1 MARINALLLL
11 LAAVTVANLSGCS
24 GETPTAGPA
33 ATSPDTGSASEAAP
47 SVDESQ
53 PADDGI
59 EATTEGNTEPP
70 LSDVTSAVADVPTA
84 VAGPENVDAVSVSVV
99 TPDQFAEVIAK
110 HKGKVVFVDF
120 WATWCV
126 PCRKAFPHTVELA
139 KKYPEK
145 LVVVSMALDD
155 ADAKED
161 VLGFLK
167 EQGATFDNLMCSF
180 GGADES
186 YNAYEI
192 PGAALPYF
200 RIYDREGTLK
210 HTFGYDA
217 ENDKGVDEA
226 EVHKAVEALIAAE

>member
-11 LAAVTVANLSGCS
+11 LAAFTIAHLSGCS

-33 ATSPDTGSASEAAP
+33 AATPESGSTPDAAP
-47 SVDESQ
+47 TVDESQ
-53 PADDGI
+53 SADDGI
-59 EATTEGNTEPP
+59 EATAEGNTEPP
-70 LSDVTSAVADVPTA
+70 LADVTSAVADVPA
-84 VAGPENVDAVSVSVV
+84 ADAGSEDMVAVSVSVV

-110 HKGKVVFVDF
+110 HKGKVIFVDF

-145 LVVVSMALDD
+145 LAVISMALDD

-161 VLGFLK
+161 VHDFLK

-180 GGADES
+180 GGSDES

-192 PGAALPYF
+192 PGSALPYF

-217 ENDKGVDEA
+217 ENDQGVDEA

>member
-1 MARINALLLL
+1 MTRINALLLL
-11 LAAVTVANLSGCS
+11 LAAFTIANLSGCS
-24 GETPTAGPA
+24 GETPTAGPV
-33 ATSPDTGSASEAAP
+33 ATSEGVGSAPETAP
-47 SVDESQ
+47 TVDDSQ

-59 EATTEGNTEPP
+59 EATAEGNTEPP
-70 LSDVTSAVADVPTA
+70 LADVTSAVADVPA
-84 VAGPENVDAVSVSVV
+84 ADAGSEGTPEVSVSVA
-99 TPDQFAEVIAK
+99 TPDQFADVIAK
-110 HKGKVVFVDF
+110 HKGKVIFVDF

-145 LVVVSMALDD
+145 LAVVSMALDD

-161 VLGFLK
+161 VLDFLK
-167 EQGATFDNLMCSF
+167 EQEATFDNLMCSF
-180 GGADES
+180 GGSDES

-192 PGAALPYF
+192 PGSALPYF

-217 ENDKGVDEA
+217 ENDQGVDEA
-226 EVHKAVEALIAAE
+226 EVHNALEALIAAE

>member
-11 LAAVTVANLSGCS
+11 AAFTVANLSGCS
-24 GETPTAGPA
+24 GETPTAGSA
-33 ATSPDTGSASEAAP
+33 ATSSGAGGTSEAAP
-47 SVDESQ
+47 TVDESQ

-59 EATTEGNTEPP
+59 EATAEGNTEPP
-70 LSDVTSAVADVPTA
+70 LADVTSAVADVPA
-84 VAGPENVDAVSVSVV
+84 ADAGSEGAAAVSLSVA

-110 HKGKVVFVDF
+110 HKGKVIFVDF

-139 KKYPEK
+139 KKHPEK
-145 LVVVSMALDD
+145 LAVVSMALDD
-155 ADAKED
+155 ADAQED
-161 VLGFLK
+161 VLAFLT
-167 EQGATFDNLMCSF
+167 EQGATFDNLMCSY

-186 YNAYEI
+186 YDAYEI

-200 RIYDREGTLK
+200 RIYDRDGTLK

-217 ENDKGVDEA
+217 ENDQGVDEA
-226 EVHKAVEALIAAE
+226 EVHKALEALIAAE

>member
-11 LAAVTVANLSGCS
+11 LAAFTVTSLSGCS

-33 ATSPDTGSASEAAP
+33 ATSAGTGNASEAAP
-47 SVDESQ
+47 TADTPQ

-59 EATTEGNTEPP
+59 EATAEGNTEPP
-70 LSDVTSAVADVPTA
+70 LADVTSAVADVPA
-84 VAGPENVDAVSVSVV
+84 ADAGAVSVSTA
-99 TPDQFAEVIAK
+99 TPDQFSEVIAK

-126 PCRKAFPHTVELA
+126 PCRKAFPHTVALA
-139 KKYPEK
+139 KKYSEK
-145 LVVVSMALDD
+145 LAVVSIALDD

-161 VLGFLK
+161 VLDFLK

-217 ENDKGVDEA
+217 ENDQGVDEA
-226 EVHKAVEALIAAE
+226 EVHKSVEALIAAE

>member
-1 MARINALLLL
+1 MIRMNALLLL
-11 LAAVTVANLSGCS
+11 LATLSIVGLSGCS
-24 GETPTAGPA
+24 GETPEPGPA
-33 ATSPDTGSASEAAP
+33 ATSSGGAGDDAP
-47 SVDESQ
+47 TADPAQ

-59 EATTEGNTEPP
+59 EATAEGNTEPP
-70 LSDVTSAVADVPTA
+70 LADVTSAVADVPAADATA
-84 VAGPENVDAVSVSVV
+84 GETGVSVSVA
-99 TPDQFAEVIAK
+99 TPAQFADVIAK

-145 LVVVSMALDD
+145 LAIVSMALDD
-155 ADAKED
+155 PDAKED
-161 VLGFLK
+161 VLEFLK

-186 YNAYEI
+186 YDAYEI

-200 RIYDREGTLK
+200 RIYDRAGTLK
-210 HTFGYDA
+210 HAFGYDA
-217 ENDKGVDEA
+217 DNDQGVDEA
-226 EVHKAVEALIAAE
+226 EVHKALEALIAAE